1 MSLKLSK
8 KKRDVI
14 ANSIKKL
21 SASIEIYINESN
33 FEKLFPLR
41 ELILGKYNTIKE
53 HINEILNLMEEED
66 DFEQEQDLQTNFAIY
81 FKKTVIFDK

>member
-41 ELILGKYNTIKE
+41 ELILEKYNIIKE

>member
-21 SASIEIYINESN
+21 SAFIEIYINESN
-33 FEKLFPLR
+33 FGKLFPLR
-41 ELILGKYNTIKE
+41 ELILEKYHTIKE